1 MPGMHERLQ
10 TYADAIAR
18 LDWAAMLLDEN
29 DCVVWVSDA
38 LQHFVGSTDEKALGV
53 GQHVAVA
60 VLGDAYLSAMTPKS
74 VLALADRLL
83 PYVAHSLPDDV
94 LEHLADVPPDIGAG
108 LGEIV
113 SRLVPT
119 QAPENWNGAFEY
131 VQPGVPSYDV
141 HFLVSRI
148 RDNKGERIG
157 QSILT
162 NVGLPAPL
170 VALLAAGDAAMY
182 ERMARLV
189 EPGRH
194 QAAILF
200 ADLQGSGELSRRLPT
215 SSYFLLVRAL
225 TAEFDRLVGANNG
238 VVGKHAGD
246 GMTAFF
252 LADDA
257 GAPAAA
263 AASALRAA
271 HELQANAL
279 GIAADVVTLELPV
292 MINAGVHWGSG
303 LYMGQLVPG
312 GRLEVTALGDEVN
325 EAARLQETAR
335 DGALLAS
342 KAIIELL
349 DAAAAA
355 ELGVPSDLLYRP
367 LSELPDASA
376 KAIRDAGH
384 VAVAVL

>member
-1 MPGMHERLQ
+1 MHQRLQ

-18 LDWAAMLLDEN
+18 LDWAAMLLD
-29 DCVVWVSDA
+29 DSDRVVWMSDA
-38 LQHFVGSTDEKALGV
+38 FKHFVRETDDKALGI
-53 GQHVAVA
+53 GEHIAVA
-60 VLGDAYLSAMTPKS
+60 LLNDAYLATMTPKS
-74 VLALADRLL
+74 ILELAERLL
-83 PYVAHSLPDDV
+83 PYFAHSLPPEAV
-94 LEHLADVPPDIGAG
+94 TLAAELPPELARGVAGILETLEPG
-108 LGEIV
+108 
-113 SRLVPT
+113 
-119 QAPENWNGAFEY
+119 QAPEHWNGTFEY
-131 VQPGVPSYDV
+131 LQPGVPSYEV

-148 RDNKGERIG
+148 RDDDGTPIG
-157 QSILT
+157 QSVLT
-162 NVGLPAPL
+162 NIGLPATL

-182 ERMARLV
+182 ERMAQLV

-200 ADLQGSGELSRRLPT
+200 ADVQGSGELSRRLPT

-225 TAEFDRLVGANNG
+225 TAEFDRLVGTHCG

-257 GAPAAA
+257 GSPAAA

-279 GIAADVVTLELPV
+279 SIAAEVVHAIELPV
-292 MINAGVHWGSG
+292 MINAGVHWGAG

-349 DAAAAA
+349 DPGTAA
-355 ELGVPSDLLYRP
+355 ELGVPADLLYRP
-367 LSELPDASA
+367 LSELPEAA
-376 KAIRDAGH
+376 PKAIRDAGH